1 MKRLGYFCLLL
12 LLSQTAWAAPADQL
26 DDDDFPTTS
35 SELVDP
41 AEARHTSSVQ
51 IPPLGRLDS
60 AFSINTSDWID
71 PAKATDTLQA
81 RISVRAI
88 ALGVYRARYT
98 SQRNLSEGDTAR
110 EFTKFNTCL
119 GEQLAELSDK
129 AFWQLG
135 FDSNQLKQDGP
146 SHAKDVYFML
156 MDSRLTRYK
165 ALKGYPIAWQD
176 QPAVSSGT
184 FKQMCSDY
192 LQDPLAV
199 SAGE

>member
-12 LLSQTAWAAPADQL
+12 LLSHATWAAPADQL
-26 DDDDFPTTS
+26 DEDFPTTN
-35 SELVDP
+35 SELIDP
-41 AEARHTSSVQ
+41 PKATATSPVR

-60 AFSINTSDWID
+60 AFSIDTSDWID

-88 ALGVYRARYT
+88 ALGVYRARYV
-98 SQRNLSEGDTAR
+98 SEQDLSKGDAAR
-110 EFTKFNTCL
+110 DFTKFNTCL
-119 GEQLAELSDK
+119 GEQLAELSGK

-135 FDSNQLKQDGP
+135 FDSNQLKQDRLDHP
-146 SHAKDVYFML
+146 PDVYFML

-165 ALKGYPIAWQD
+165 AIKGYPITWQD
-176 QPAVSSGT
+176 QPPISSGT
-184 FKQMCSDY
+184 FKHLCSDY

-199 SAGE
+199 MAGD